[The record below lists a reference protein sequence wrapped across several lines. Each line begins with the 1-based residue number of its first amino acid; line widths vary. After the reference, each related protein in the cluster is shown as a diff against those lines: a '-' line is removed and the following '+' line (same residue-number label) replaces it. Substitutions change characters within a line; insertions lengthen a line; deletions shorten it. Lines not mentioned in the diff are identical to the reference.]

1 MSDLVW
7 GGIMTF
13 SLLATCVLFLAWK
26 LVRVRAELDSA
37 ERHIALIDGEMRS
50 AKAECSALHDQLNRA
65 QNTPWVRCV
74 GCKQMVEERDA
85 VEHLSGVWECS
96 ECGDFY
102 CQACGSLECP
112 DCGFCIRG
120 CPWAVKSKQV
130 CKCADKIDQSS
141 PAGSQ

>member
-37 ERHIALIDGEMRS
+37 ERRIALIDGEMRS
-50 AKAECSALHDQLNRA
+50 AKAECSALHDRLNRA

-74 GCKQMVEERDA
+74 GCQKMVEEREA
-85 VEHLSGVWECS
+85 VEQSMGVWECS
-96 ECGDFY
+96 ECGDFF
-102 CQACGSLECP
+102 CRACGSLECP
-112 DCGFCIRG
+112 DCGHCIRG
-120 CPWAVKSKQV
+120 CHWAAKVNEV
-130 CKCADKIDQSS
+130 CKCAEKR
-141 PAGSQ
+141 PAQ